1 MRGAN
6 KRASEQ
12 AAGGYRARAAGASS
26 RDGVGKALAH
36 TCRPQNAT
44 GEVVSRDKRAG
55 GGGAAWAPAGL
66 PCLARRCASRW
77 PSATPSSS
85 RARTGGR
92 ARGARACITEGG
104 GQMRVPALRHHKHG
118 RLAAAGAAGAAILA
132 AALRPG
138 RISPVP
144 VGPSPPPGRSRGGL
158 SLALRVA
165 DPGFELL
172 RRLGQECCAEN
183 KRRRPQVQQQAPPL
197 AAVSPAPRPLSPMPT
212 GFPPCLRIPPPPARG
227 AARSEIARGVQGKDE
242 SNAHLQRRAP
252 WPSRPRSAAERA
264 TPPPLPCMPA
274 ARAAAAGLSTW
285 RPRT

>member
-1 MRGAN
+1 LGTSRPAVSCAQV
-6 KRASEQ
+6 RQPLAVSHAQ
-12 AAGGYRARAAGASS
+12 QQSS
-26 RDGVGKALAH
+26 
-36 TCRPQNAT
+36 P
-44 GEVVSRDKRAG
+44 
-55 GGGAAWAPAGL
+55 
-66 PCLARRCASRW
+66 
-77 PSATPSSS
+77 
-85 RARTGGR
+85 RTGGR

-197 AAVSPAPRPLSPMPT
+197 AAVSPAPRSSKPRPSPPVAHAYRLSAL
-212 GFPPCLRIPPPPARG
+212 PPYPPAPRP
-227 AARSEIARGVQGKDE
+227 R
-242 SNAHLQRRAP
+242 RRAL
-252 WPSRPRSAAERA
+252 RNSAWGTR
-264 TPPPLPCMPA
+264 
-274 ARAAAAGLSTW
+274 
-285 RPRT
+285 